1 MAALIARVLER
12 ERLVVLSCLLA
23 VTGLAWLYLLA
34 DSARMGE
41 MAGMNPATMPDAA
54 MTAPG
59 GTASG
64 EMSGASPAWAAGP
77 LVMTFLMWSVMM
89 VGMMLPSAAPAI
101 LLFFGIARNRGGRA
115 GLVPSALAFT
125 AGYVVLWIAFSAL
138 AAVLQT
144 WLEELRLLTPML
156 RSASAAMTGLLL
168 IGAGIYQ
175 WLPVKEACLRQCRA
189 PLQTFLFHWR
199 PGAVGAF
206 RMGAEHGLYCLGCCW
221 ALMLLLFTAGVMNLL
236 WVALIAAL
244 VFAEKLLPMGPAFAR
259 GSGLLMAAAGFYWLV
274 AAA

>member
-1 MAALIARVLER
+1 MAALIVRVLER

-23 VTGLAWLYLLA
+23 VTGLAWLYLVA
-34 DSARMGE
+34 DAARMGE
-41 MAGMNPATMPDAA
+41 MAGMSSAPAPDAA

-59 GTASG
+59 GMAPG
-64 EMSGASPAWAAGP
+64 EMSRASPVWAAGP
-77 LVMTFLMWSVMM
+77 FVMTFLMWSVMM

-101 LLFFGIARNRGGRA
+101 LLFLGIARNRRGRA
-115 GLVPSALAFT
+115 GPVPSALAFT
-125 AGYVVLWIAFSAL
+125 AGYIVLWVAFSAL
-138 AAVLQT
+138 AALLQT
-144 WLEELRLLTPML
+144 WLEQLRLLTPML
-156 RSASAAMTGLLL
+156 RSASAAMTGILL
-168 IGAGIYQ
+168 IGAGVYQ

-199 PGAVGAF
+199 RGPIGAF

-236 WVALIAAL
+236 WVAMIAAL
-244 VFAEKLLPMGPAFAR
+244 VFVEKLLPMGHAFAR
-259 GSGLLMAAAGFYWLV
+259 GSGCLMVVVGLYWLV